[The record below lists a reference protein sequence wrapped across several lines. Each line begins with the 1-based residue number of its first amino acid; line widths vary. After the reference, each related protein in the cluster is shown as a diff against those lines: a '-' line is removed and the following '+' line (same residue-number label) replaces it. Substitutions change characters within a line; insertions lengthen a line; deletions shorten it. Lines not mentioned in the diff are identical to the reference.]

1 MTVNDIQE
9 QPKPETVVPQPVQK
23 PVVVL
28 TPEQVKQPTP
38 EVRNVVSLVEKTV
51 DVKEVKEIREIK
63 STLTT
68 SYEVTT
74 QTPQGVQTVVV
85 VSDNANPKD
94 VTLIDV
100 KSEVPVKP
108 EAPSQPTTQAP
119 VPSYTSVI
127 VDSTNVKDT
136 TTNEK
141 TLITSSQWLK
151 LVSEEAARKQPSLSG
166 QTITCFSE
174 DAFKNAIQ
182 VTYLASVN
190 SRVVL
195 VSGFVWTS
203 DSRIEIIEVPQSGD
217 NGLAESRYSSCTERS
232 SSITTLTKETVQTL
246 STSDEDIKSL
256 VSYVTSEYQPDSI
269 DKVVVEKFASSIK
282 YVILV
287 TINKVTQRV
296 VLVFTRLTKKFTVIE
311 KPDVIKATKPVVL
324 ETKVEPD
331 GSKVVTSNSVEQVK
345 TVDEKVE
352 KFLTTLNQQV
362 PVKVSEISNIVSK
375 QSVNTNEYTITT
387 KTDKTTNEIKAV
399 LKKDDDSVI
408 VTEVK
413 QQPKPLIAPFVRP
426 KVEVPKEKYT
436 EPKIQR
442 VVEEINNN
450 KKIPNIRTEDIT
462 EVKQTKT
469 PTSTSYEVV
478 TDSPKGKQTFIVTE
492 TSKGEVTVI
501 DYKPETKPSQPIEKQ
516 PVKTEYTINPVS
528 GIETK
533 TTNDAAV
540 IKDSKP
546 VQSVVTK
553 LVEQKTITKNTEVV
567 SAVTK
572 TSGSTVTTTVVLRSP
587 EKPEENKVV
596 VAVVDRKNDKVTIVA
611 DKKVEVVDQN
621 EPVSVDDEVVQTVYT
636 TTVIQKTIKEDKT
649 LRNIIEK
656 VSQINKDVKD
666 VTPTQVTMDK
676 VGDKV
681 LSTVSYEGKKVTTV
695 VYDEKTEE
703 TK

>member
-1 MTVNDIQE
+1 MI
-9 QPKPETVVPQPVQK
+9 
-23 PVVVL
+23 
-28 TPEQVKQPTP
+28 
-38 EVRNVVSLVEKTV
+38 
-51 DVKEVKEIREIK
+51 
-63 STLTT
+63 
-68 SYEVTT
+68 
-74 QTPQGVQTVVV
+74 

-100 KSEVPVKP
+100 KSEVPVQQVP
-108 EAPSQPTTQAP
+108 TQPTTQ
-119 VPSYTSVI
+119 VTVSSYTSVI
-127 VDSTNVKDT
+127 VDSTSVKDT

-141 TLITSSQWLK
+141 TLITSSKWLK
-151 LVSEEAARKQPSLSG
+151 LISEKAVRKQPLLRG

-195 VSGFVWTS
+195 VSGFVWIS
-203 DSRIEIIEVPQSGD
+203 DSRVEMIEVPQSLE
-217 NGLAESRYSSCTERS
+217 NGLTESRYSSCTERS

-246 STSDEDIKSL
+246 STSDVDIQSL

-269 DKVVVEKFASSIK
+269 DKVLVEKFASSIK

-296 VLVFTRLTKKFTVIE
+296 VLVFTRSTKKFTVIE
-311 KPDVIKATKPVVL
+311 KPDVLKVIKPVVL
-324 ETKVEPD
+324 ETKVDVD

-352 KFLTTLNQQV
+352 KFLTTLTQQV

-387 KTDKTTNEIKAV
+387 KTEKTTSEIKAV
-399 LKKDDDSVI
+399 FKKDDETVI

-413 QQPKPLIAPFVRP
+413 EQPKPLIAPFIRP

-436 EPKIQR
+436 ETNIQR

-450 KKIPNIRTEDIT
+450 KKIPNIRTEEIT
-462 EVKQTKT
+462 EIKQTKT

-478 TDSPKGKQTFIVTE
+478 TDSVKGKQTFTVTE

-516 PVKTEYTINPVS
+516 PIKTEYTINPVS

-533 TTNDAAV
+533 TTNDVVV

-553 LVEQKTITKNTEVV
+553 LLEQKTITKNT
-567 SAVTK
+567 
-572 TSGSTVTTTVVLRSP
+572 
-587 EKPEENKVV
+587 
-596 VAVVDRKNDKVTIVA
+596 
-611 DKKVEVVDQN
+611 
-621 EPVSVDDEVVQTVYT
+621 
-636 TTVIQKTIKEDKT
+636 
-649 LRNIIEK
+649 
-656 VSQINKDVKD
+656 
-666 VTPTQVTMDK
+666 
-676 VGDKV
+676 
-681 LSTVSYEGKKVTTV
+681 
-695 VYDEKTEE
+695 
-703 TK
+703 